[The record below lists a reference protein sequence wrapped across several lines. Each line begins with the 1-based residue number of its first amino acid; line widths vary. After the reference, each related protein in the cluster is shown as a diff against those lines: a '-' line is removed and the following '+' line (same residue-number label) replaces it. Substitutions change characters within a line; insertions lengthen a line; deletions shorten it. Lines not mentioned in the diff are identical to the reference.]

1 MGDSDDN
8 FLEGSLMVIPSHVLL
23 VIVQKDGV
31 RVVSTF
37 LPYTYVPK
45 LQLMSS
51 IVQLLEAVVSSGI
64 IVKQ

>member
-1 MGDSDDN
+1 VGDSDDN

-37 LPYTYVPK
+37 LPYTYAQVAAY
-45 LQLMSS
+45 
-51 IVQLLEAVVSSGI
+51 E
-64 IVKQ
+64 